1 MKKIGYRKVVLGL
14 MTLWIAL
21 SSFHI
26 SEKGT
31 ENKGQPLL
39 KITRSRDANEIWYT
53 LNLNQN
59 SSLNTENP
67 IRAFWVKKAE
77 NYKTEPLSRIQS
89 RFAYGVKVLASK
101 QNKTNEWDFQFV
113 SYARQT
119 FTLRQISS
127 DIFKVFTYYRNK
139 EMEVTRIFVQIDGGS
154 FWVPSVPYVMLTG
167 IDTQTGRE
175 ISETI
180 IP

>member
-1 MKKIGYRKVVLGL
+1 MKKMGYRTRVLGL

-31 ENKGQPLL
+31 KNKGQPLF
-39 KITRSRDANEIWYT
+39 KIARSRDANEIWYT

-59 SSLNTENP
+59 SSLNTEDP

-77 NYKTEPLSRIQS
+77 NYKTEPLTNIQS
-89 RFAYGVKVLASK
+89 RFAYGIKLFDSK
-101 QNKTNEWDFQFV
+101 RNKATEWEFQFV

-119 FTLRQISS
+119 FTLRQIK
-127 DIFKVFTYYRNK
+127 DDLFKVFTDYNNK
-139 EMEVTRIFVQIDGGS
+139 EIEVTRIFVQIDGGS
-154 FWVPSVPYVMLTG
+154 FWVPSVPYVLLTG
-167 IDTQTGRE
+167 VDPQTGRE
-175 ISETI
+175 ITETI